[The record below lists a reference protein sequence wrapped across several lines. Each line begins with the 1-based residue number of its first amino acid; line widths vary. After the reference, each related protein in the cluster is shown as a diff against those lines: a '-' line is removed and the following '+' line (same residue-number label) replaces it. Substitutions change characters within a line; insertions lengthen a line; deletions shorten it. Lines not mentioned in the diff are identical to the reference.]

1 MDKQIIEYA
10 GEPVGIAVP
19 ENGKLKFIAVKFH
32 VMDLDEQLFP
42 TTEDVNAAIRRLA
55 AHHRPP
61 QLHS

>member
-1 MDKQIIEYA
+1 MDKQVIEYA

-19 ENGKLKFIAVKFH
+19 ENGKLRFIAVKYH

-42 TTEDVNAAIRRLA
+42 TTEDVNAAIRRLVVD
-55 AHHRPP
+55 HRPP